1 MGAAV
6 ATTLSIPQADDR
18 PWRLNDYKNWQR
30 SGVKGERSRRA
41 AGLFNADATSI
52 GRPQATPYFLR
63 HTYASLRLAEQRL
76 SLQEIAEEMGHTVEV
91 LARTYAHVISEYRGR
106 GPIAPDALITRA
118 RRRETP
124 QQRPKP
130 DYQQLELPKPT
141 GGLEPPTPSLRVM
154 CSTS

>member
-18 PWRLNDYKNWQR
+18 PWRLHDYKNWQR

-63 HTYASLRLAEQRL
+63 HTYASLRLAEQQL
-76 SLQEIAEEMGHTVEV
+76 SLHEIAEEMGHTAA
-91 LARTYAHVISEYRGR
+91 ARWSTSSVRA
-106 GPIAPDALITRA
+106 TRA
-118 RRRETP
+118 TSAPSAASARPTASPMPRLPPVTTARRPVSSRSTRRRLSGVRRCHTAGRCP
-124 QQRPKP
+124 
-130 DYQQLELPKPT
+130 
-141 GGLEPPTPSLRVM
+141 V
-154 CSTS
+154 